1 MGLGSIGRAV
11 MERLIPFGVK
21 RIVYSGR
28 TKKDVKSSVDVDFV
42 EFEELL
48 RQSDFVIVTCSY
60 YPELKH
66 MFNKVT
72 LSIMTGDVRLHPC
85 WFVIQDA
92 FEKMKKSA
100 VLINTSRGGSVNQ
113 DDLVSAL
120 TSGTI
125 LAAGLDVMTPEPF
138 PPDHPLTKVGASEL
152 TD

>member
-1 MGLGSIGRAV
+1 

-66 MFNKVT
+66 LFNKVT
-72 LSIMTGDVRLHPC
+72 LTIMSGDVRLHPC

-100 VLINTSRGGSVNQ
+100 VLINTSRGGIVNQ

-138 PPDHPLTKVGASEL
+138 PPDHPLTKVGLEL
-152 TD
+152 AD